1 MGRVW
6 LTYRAL
12 CSLKTGVAYHSS
24 SLSFLVEA
32 TLRCG
37 VDCLALDN
45 LLSGPRPV
53 CPHSWEPPSLP
64 AQSWASTTLR
74 GAQVLPAPSLR
85 SFLLLAQRFLVTAQL
100 RCHPLLPSP
109 SEEFLSLRHQLT
121 FAASLFCLVSVTDTV
136 RKQPSELT
144 ALPTRRGIARA
155 VRQLAAA
162 LRLTCTLNMMAPPS
176 PESSA
181 ELGCPCQSSDGP

>member
-1 MGRVW
+1 M
-6 LTYRAL
+6 
-12 CSLKTGVAYHSS
+12 
-24 SLSFLVEA
+24 
-32 TLRCG
+32 
-37 VDCLALDN
+37 
-45 LLSGPRPV
+45 
-53 CPHSWEPPSLP
+53 
-64 AQSWASTTLR
+64 
-74 GAQVLPAPSLR
+74 LPAPSLR

-144 ALPTRRGIARA
+144 ALPTRRGVAQA

-162 LRLTCTLNMMAPPS
+162 LRLTCTLNTMAPQAQKEARSWAAPARAAMVREDAGHFVS
-176 PESSA
+176 LA
-181 ELGCPCQSSDGP
+181 DGPRTQRSLDWPTRRKVWEGAGEERTLWSRSLPLPTSGKAAKNEANKGM